1 MDARAFSRMPLK
13 GLLLLPLV
21 LLGLFV
27 AAGAELDAALA
38 GWLAGMD
45 PGLRMV
51 LLANVMLAAVGLP
64 AVCAAALLMRALW
77 LRRDIPTEE
86 GKS

>member
-1 MDARAFSRMPLK
+1 MNALAVFRLPLK
-13 GLLLLPLV
+13 GLLLLPLA
-21 LLGLFV
+21 LLGLCV
-27 AAGAELDAALA
+27 AAGAELDAVLA
-38 GWLAGMD
+38 GWLSGME
-45 PGLRMV
+45 PGLRTV

-77 LRRDIPTEE
+77 ERREIPAEE